1 MPQGTF
7 NIIFSTNNYVAQ
19 TVTVN
24 LAPGEVETVSPSLT
38 PNSATITGTVL
49 DSVTSTPITNALVQ
63 IFNSQGVFLAS
74 VFTDMNGQYTL
85 SGLPEGTL
93 IVAAS
98 AADFGTGIQTVT
110 LTAGQTQ
117 MVPFTLT
124 PNPVSL
130 SGIVIDA
137 QTGSPIV
144 GALVQCLS

>member
-1 MPQGTF
+1 M
-7 NIIFSTNNYVAQ
+7 
-19 TVTVN
+19 
-24 LAPGEVETVSPSLT
+24 
-38 PNSATITGTVL
+38 L

-124 PNPVSL
+124 PNPASL

-144 GALVQCLS
+144 GVLVQCLS